1 MSFRLRVGLAWV
13 LAIML
18 ILSGC
23 QKPSPPEQDSTPT
36 TTAAATTG
44 TTNSPDPGPPAPF
57 TDQQKAATV
66 LTIAKGNKT
75 VNINGD
81 RYLAYLYSLFYQA
94 VRQQGAAISWE
105 KEYPYN
111 GQPLKLEPYLHN
123 LAQDALIRHTAVQL
137 LLEQYGLAIPESEMK
152 ELREQLASVSDAQLA
167 VAGCSRQSYEGMQ
180 IAYQL
185 SEKTLF
191 FGLYGEGG
199 PFEVPLE
206 ELASFFSQNIF
217 QYKEIQVLLT
227 GKSALDRELLLG
239 DLETYKQYYQQ
250 EKNFDK
256 LIAYHLSQKG
266 KWEDFAY
273 TPTGTDYVNTL
284 QLNNTKETEL
294 ARILP
299 TLSFDEPK
307 VVTYTNATGQE
318 VGALLLRIDPTGGK
332 PLKDYVAENREMVLT
347 YAKMAD
353 YVKWLNEY
361 IQTLK
366 VTRHQEAIDALSPQV
381 YTPPL
386 NAFPF
391 G

>member
-1 MSFRLRVGLAWV
+1 
-13 LAIML
+13 
-18 ILSGC
+18 
-23 QKPSPPEQDSTPT
+23 
-36 TTAAATTG
+36 
-44 TTNSPDPGPPAPF
+44 
-57 TDQQKAATV
+57 
-66 LTIAKGNKT
+66 
-75 VNINGD
+75 
-81 RYLAYLYSLFYQA
+81 
-94 VRQQGAAISWE
+94 
-105 KEYPYN
+105 
-111 GQPLKLEPYLHN
+111 
-123 LAQDALIRHTAVQL
+123 
-137 LLEQYGLAIPESEMK
+137 
-152 ELREQLASVSDAQLA
+152 
-167 VAGCSRQSYEGMQ
+167 
-180 IAYQL
+180 
-185 SEKTLF
+185 
-191 FGLYGEGG
+191 LYGEGG